1 MVDNKILIP
10 SIVGGT
16 VFLIIFGLAT
26 KEYWNY
32 RKKENRR
39 IEGVNKYEGR
49 KEVERLK
56 KQQKELYTQLEKNK
70 EKKREKE
77 QEKKEEELDIIFG
90 ENPEFYPDEYYQ
102 EDSMGRGIVK
112 KSKKHKRNGKHKT
125 KRSKH

>member
-10 SIVGGT
+10 SVVGGT

-49 KEVERLK
+49 KEFKRLN
-56 KQQKELYTQLEKNK
+56 E
-70 EKKREKE
+70 
-77 QEKKEEELDIIFG
+77 
-90 ENPEFYPDEYYQ
+90 
-102 EDSMGRGIVK
+102 
-112 KSKKHKRNGKHKT
+112 
-125 KRSKH
+125 

>member
-10 SIVGGT
+10 SVVGGT

-39 IEGVNKYEGR
+39 IEGVNTYEAR
-49 KEVERLK
+49 KEVERLN
-56 KQQKELYTQLEKNK
+56 KQKNTRD
-70 EKKREKE
+70 E
-77 QEKKEEELDIIFG
+77 EKKEKERKNQQEELNIIFG
-90 ENPEFYPDEYYQ
+90 QNPVFDPEEYY
-102 EDSMGRGIVK
+102 EADGIGKGIVK

>member
-10 SIVGGT
+10 SVVVGGLLT
-16 VFLIIFGLAT
+16 ILGTGL
-26 KEYWNY
+26 YMNY

-39 IEGVNKYEGR
+39 IEGVKKYEGV
-49 KEVERLK
+49 KQVERLK

-77 QEKKEEELDIIFG
+77 EEKKEEELDIIFG
-90 ENPEFYPDEYYQ
+90 QNPEFYPDEYYQ

-112 KSKKHKRNGKHKT
+112 KSKRNKKSNKIT
-125 KRSKH
+125 KKQRRH

>member
-10 SIVGGT
+10 SVVGGT

-49 KEVERLK
+49 KEVERLN
-56 KQQKELYTQLEKNK
+56 KQKNRRY
-70 EKKREKE
+70 E
-77 QEKKEEELDIIFG
+77 EKKEKERKNQQEVDDILFPHLKENLPSGNSSDTG
-90 ENPEFYPDEYYQ
+90 E
-102 EDSMGRGIVK
+102 GILK
-112 KSKKHKRNGKHKT
+112 KSKRNKKSNKIT
-125 KRSKH
+125 KKQTRH